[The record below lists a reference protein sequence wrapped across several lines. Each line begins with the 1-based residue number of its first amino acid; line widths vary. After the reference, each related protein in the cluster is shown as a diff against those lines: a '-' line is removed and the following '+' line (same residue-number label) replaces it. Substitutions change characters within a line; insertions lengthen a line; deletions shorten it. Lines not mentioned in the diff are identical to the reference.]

1 MTQERKPSCDASH
14 PSYRAPP
21 PRHISTQP
29 SCPSGSRGRGLR
41 AICSKTLA
49 TNSQQRYQLADLLE
63 RRGDHASALNL
74 LQQAPVSGLTLLE
87 ALRLELLGERERAG
101 QNYEQLELDMTNWG
115 ALRRWRCQQ

>member
-1 MTQERKPSCDASH
+1 
-14 PSYRAPP
+14 
-21 PRHISTQP
+21 
-29 SCPSGSRGRGLR
+29 LR